1 MSISD
6 MIIVMKFGVIQ
17 QIGKPQEVY
26 DDPVNLFVAKFLGTP
41 PINVFTGT
49 VKGEKL
55 YIDGSQVLDVPGVSD
70 QEVYVGIRPEG
81 FILHD
86 QGPFQVR
93 FGAVEVMGRDISIVS
108 YSDAS
113 ENPTIR
119 SIIDSSN
126 KVEPEDG
133 IIRFALK
140 PEKVH
145 LFSRETEERIR
156 IRRDR

>member
-1 MSISD
+1 
-6 MIIVMKFGVIQ
+6 
-17 QIGKPQEVY
+17 
-26 DDPVNLFVAKFLGTP
+26 
-41 PINVFTGT
+41 
-49 VKGEKL
+49 
-55 YIDGSQVLDVPGVSD
+55 
-70 QEVYVGIRPEG
+70 VGIRPEG

-86 QGPFQVR
+86 QGSFQVR

-126 KVEPEDG
+126 KVEPEGG

-145 LFSRETEERIR
+145 LFSKETEERIR
-156 IRRDR
+156 VTRNR